1 MEYSRKMVLVPQ
13 EVYDTFIKSKNHPKP
28 EECVEPEEK
37 LHDLL
42 QDQQLSSDH
51 KMKLYNHE
59 LQKIMDSANSTK
71 SENIEKEQD
80 SDDEEISFAVHDN
93 KSQIEREVLASLP
106 RSLQT
111 KGKLLLERLKANNI
125 TWNTTGELII
135 NSQRYDG
142 TNIIDLVN
150 DIMRNRKYSAPF
162 GWQIFA
168 DQLIRLNVPQEMVV
182 NKSRWNYIQKRKTS
196 VANVEKESEES
207 SDAHIE
213 VKSWAS
219 Y

>member
-1 MEYSRKMVLVPQ
+1 MVLVPQ

-42 QDQQLSSDH
+42 QNQQLSSDQ

-80 SDDEEISFAVHDN
+80 SDDEEVSFAVHDN
-93 KSQIEREVLASLP
+93 KSQIEREVLALLP
-106 RSLQT
+106 CSLQT

-150 DIMRNRKYSAPF
+150 DIMREPK
-162 GWQIFA
+162 IFSTIW
-168 DQLIRLNVPQEMVV
+168 L
-182 NKSRWNYIQKRKTS
+182 
-196 VANVEKESEES
+196 ANFC
-207 SDAHIE
+207 
-213 VKSWAS
+213 
-219 Y
+219 

>member
-1 MEYSRKMVLVPQ
+1 MVLVPQ
-13 EVYDTFIKSKNHPKP
+13 EVYDTFMNQKNQPKA
-28 EECVEPEEK
+28 EEHVEPEEK

-42 QDQQLSSDH
+42 QDKQLSSDN

-59 LQKIMDSANSTK
+59 LQKIMDSNNFTK
-71 SENIEKEQD
+71 SETIEQDAD
-80 SDDEEISFAVHDN
+80 SDDEEISFAAHDD
-93 KSQIEREVLASLP
+93 KSRIEKEVLASLP
-106 RSLQT
+106 CSLQT

-125 TWNTTGELII
+125 SWNTTGELVI

-196 VANVEKESEES
+196 DVNVERESEEN
-207 SDAHIE
+207 SDIPKE